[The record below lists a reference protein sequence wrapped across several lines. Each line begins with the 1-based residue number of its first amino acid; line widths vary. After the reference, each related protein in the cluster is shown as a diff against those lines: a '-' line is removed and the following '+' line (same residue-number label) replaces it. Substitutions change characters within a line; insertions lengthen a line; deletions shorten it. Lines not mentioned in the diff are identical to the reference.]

1 MPAKDTMRMKTLTIL
16 STCLLIL
23 CAGCHVKVKGPDTS
37 ADDQA
42 DIKALE
48 DRFMT
53 AFRAKDLNAVMSC
66 YVPDD
71 TLVVFDTT
79 PPRQYVGAAAYR
91 KDFQDFFANVQGP
104 IDATISDLEVTTGG
118 GSVAYSHSIQY
129 VASTDKAGKRT
140 EVTAR
145 VTDAYKRI
153 NGKWL
158 ISHEHVSVPV
168 DMTAMKPVLDS
179 K

>member
-1 MPAKDTMRMKTLTIL
+1 MKIIALL
-16 STCLLIL
+16 SSLLLL
-23 CAGCHVKVKGPDTS
+23 CCMACRVKVPGPDTS
-37 ADDQA
+37 ARDQA

-53 AFRAKDLNAVMSC
+53 AFRAKDVNAIMAC

-79 PPRQYVGAAAYR
+79 PPREYVGAAAYR
-91 KDFQDFFANVQGP
+91 KDFQDFFSNVDGP
-104 IDATISDLEVTTGG
+104 LDATISDLEVITGG

-129 VASTDKAGKRT
+129 VASTDKTGKHT
-140 EVTAR
+140 SVTVR

-153 NGKWL
+153 NGQWL